1 MDVDQIQKINQ
12 LALDLLKQGL
22 AADREEAVRQAE
34 RVFKGQGAEDY
45 SSLRQRSTEI
55 KLRENGQTQA
65 SVALPADEIKQIL
78 EQNAQFVVK
87 KIKEFEEKIGS
98 LGKEIASL
106 HQQFVNQSGPTIR
119 ELSSRAVEPPAEVK
133 PQRPV
138 SKVVEEVARS
148 HPRSGNYTDQDVSIE
163 KFFYMGSK

>member
-22 AADREEAVRQAE
+22 APDREEAVRQAE
-34 RVFKGQGAEDY
+34 RVFKGQGAEEY
-45 SSLRQRSTEI
+45 SSIRQRTSEI
-55 KLRENGQTQA
+55 RSENGISHA
-65 SVALPADEIKQIL
+65 SVALPANEIKQIL
-78 EQNAQFVVK
+78 EQNANFMVK
-87 KIKEFEEKIGS
+87 KIKEFEEKVS
-98 LGKEIASL
+98 SMGKEIASL
-106 HQQFVNQSGPTIR
+106 RQQLLNQSGPTIR
-119 ELSSRAVEPPAEVK
+119 ELSSRSVEPPAEVK